1 MRKIWLMVGVAGCL
15 AALPAQAQ
23 QDQKAAADK
32 TEKAEKPITN
42 GNPNLVDAAKTPL
55 SDLNIDKKDIPPT
68 LTNAITEPYTLAGL
82 KSCKTLGSAVTELD
96 AILGPDIEMPQE
108 EREKLSSGRIA
119 QWVVARF
126 IPFRG
131 LIREISG
138 ANDQDLQLRTAVQAG
153 MARRAFLKG
162 VGEARGC
169 KYPARPAPASL
180 IAARKAEILA
190 AKDAAKDQKAD
201 EKGDSKAVKPKDAVA
216 KAD

>member
-1 MRKIWLMVGVAGCL
+1 MRKIWLIAATAGTL
-15 AALPAQAQ
+15 MAMPAHAQ
-23 QDQKAAADK
+23 QDKTADAK
-32 TEKAEKPITN
+32 QEKAERPLTD

-55 SDLNIDKKDIPPT
+55 SDLNIDKRDIPPT
-68 LTNAITEPYTLAGL
+68 LTNAIAEPYTLAGL
-82 KSCKTLGSAVTELD
+82 KGCKKLSSAITELD
-96 AILGPDIEMPQE
+96 GILGPDIEMPQE
-108 EREKLSSGRIA
+108 DRDRLSSGRIA
-119 QWVVARF
+119 KWVVAKF

-138 ANDQDLQLRTAVQAG
+138 ANDQEVQLRTAVQAG

-169 KYPARPAPASL
+169 KYPARPAPASM

-190 AKDAAKDQKAD
+190 AEAEKKNKSQATTVAAKTDVAD
-201 EKGDSKAVKPKDAVA
+201 TKAVA

>member
-1 MRKIWLMVGVAGCL
+1 MRKVWLIAAAAGTL
-15 AALPAQAQ
+15 LVMPAQAR
-23 QDQKAAADK
+23 QDKPADAK
-32 TEKAEKPITN
+32 QEKAERPLTD

-68 LTNAITEPYTLAGL
+68 LTNAIAEPYTLDGL
-82 KSCKTLGSAVTELD
+82 KGCKKLSSAITELD
-96 AILGPDIEMPQE
+96 GILGPDIEMPQE
-108 EREKLSSGRIA
+108 DREKLSSGRIA
-119 QWVVARF
+119 KWVVAKF

-138 ANDQDLQLRTAVQAG
+138 ANDQEVQLRTAVQAG

-169 KYPARPAPASL
+169 KYPARPAPASM
-180 IAARKAEILA
+180 IAARKAEIVA
-190 AKDAAKDQKAD
+190 AREQKNAD
-201 EKGDSKAVKPKDAVA
+201 KAEGKTVA